1 MFRFF
6 KKKKDPIKE
15 MSNLLFKKKDTK
27 DSLINYLK
35 EIVPNVQPDG
45 LLSMATRGYS
55 RYFVMTLS
63 GNMPSSTAEVDEI
76 LKTHFSLYVNIPDGK
91 LRQIQYLYQEA
102 TYYNLIDNPVTSFEE
117 WHDNYDEMLK
127 KYVLK

>member
-15 MSNLLFKKKDTK
+15 ISNLLFKKKDTK

-55 RYFVMTLS
+55 RYFVMALS

-76 LKTHFSLYVNIPDGK
+76 LKTHFSLYVNIPDDK